1 MKKMTRIHVACKEG
15 HLQALLPDSVD
26 EIDYLDADFARFR
39 EKNEPY
45 GNTPLHL
52 AVLFEHKEI
61 VEFISNKFTR
71 DQFKTLLC
79 EKNSVTDTPVH
90 YAARNGNLA

>member
-1 MKKMTRIHVACKEG
+1 MKKMTKIHVACKEG
-15 HLQALLPDSVD
+15 NLQDLSPDSID
-26 EIDYLDADFARFR
+26 ETDSPEADIARFS

-61 VEFISNKFTR
+61 VEFLSNKFG
-71 DQFKTLLC
+71 DKFKTLLS
-79 EKNSVTDTPVH
+79 EKNYVSDTPVH